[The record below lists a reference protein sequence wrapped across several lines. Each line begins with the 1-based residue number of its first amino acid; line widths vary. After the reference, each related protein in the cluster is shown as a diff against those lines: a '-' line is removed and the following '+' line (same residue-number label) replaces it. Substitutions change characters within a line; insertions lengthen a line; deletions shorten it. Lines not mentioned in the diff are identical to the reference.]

1 MNISVGQLSAVAAM
15 LQFSSNKQ
23 GTICEINR
31 LVAIPPSVAYSKENS
46 GSYWASATVLNFS
59 HKQHSLS
66 SCFGKQESL
75 LLNKVPLESLIQG
88 FFFFEAPFLKITLF
102 LLK

>member
-1 MNISVGQLSAVAAM
+1 MNRSVGPLYAVAVM

-31 LVAIPPSVAYSKENS
+31 LVAIPPSVAYSKEKS
-46 GSYWASATVLNFS
+46 GSYWTSATVLNFS
-59 HKQHSLS
+59 HKEHSLS

-75 LLNKVPLESLIQG
+75 LIELIT
-88 FFFFEAPFLKITLF
+88 F
-102 LLK
+102 

>member
-1 MNISVGQLSAVAAM
+1 M

-31 LVAIPPSVAYSKENS
+31 LVAIPPSVAYSKESS
-46 GSYWASATVLNFS
+46 GPYWASTTVLNFR
-59 HKQHSLS
+59 HKEHFLF

-75 LLNKVPLESLIQG
+75 LTELI
-88 FFFFEAPFLKITLF
+88 TS
-102 LLK
+102 